1 MAVRLVGFLIVDPL
15 PPNLSYNDFLGVL
28 LDNAQQLIEQP
39 GPTHDD
45 RFRQFRLT
53 MTHAMSYGLT
63 SIHDA
68 GLNPQSMEFF
78 EKFACITF
86 AMESVLT

>member
-1 MAVRLVGFLIVDPL
+1 M
-15 PPNLSYNDFLGVL
+15 
-28 LDNAQQLIEQP
+28 DNAQDLIKQP
-39 GPTHDD
+39 GPTNDD
-45 RFRQFRLT
+45 RFRQFKLT

-86 AMESVLT
+86 AMVLILT